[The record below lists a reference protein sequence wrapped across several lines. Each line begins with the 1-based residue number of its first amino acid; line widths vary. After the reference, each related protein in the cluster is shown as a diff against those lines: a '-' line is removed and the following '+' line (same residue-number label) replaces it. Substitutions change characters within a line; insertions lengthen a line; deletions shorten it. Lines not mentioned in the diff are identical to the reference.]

1 MKYAAEC
8 LLSIRA
14 TPPSLE
20 VVYRRLLDAYG
31 PQHWWPA
38 EGRFEVMVGAI
49 LTQSAAWSN
58 VEKAIGR
65 LKAASKLS
73 PSAIRETPVE
83 ELAELVY
90 SSGYY
95 NAKARKL
102 KALAAYVGERF
113 GDDIDAMRSHDT
125 QTLRTEL
132 LDVHGVGDETADD
145 ILLYAL
151 DKPVFVID
159 AYTRRLLSR
168 LGVADEKASYAH
180 HQKLFMDELTHDA
193 ELFSEYHALIVTH
206 AKGPCRKRPEC
217 SGCTLLDLCPTGQ
230 TQTEAAP

>member
-1 MKYAAEC
+1 MSSEA
-8 LLSIRA
+8 SQ
-14 TPPSLE
+14 PSLE

-31 PQHWWPA
+31 SQHWWPA

-58 VEKAIGR
+58 VEKAIAQ
-65 LKAASKLS
+65 LKAAAKLS
-73 PSAIRETPVE
+73 PSAIRATPVE
-83 ELAELVY
+83 ELANLVY

-102 KALAAYVGERF
+102 KALASYLGERF
-113 GDDIDAMRSHDT
+113 GDDIDTMRSHDA
-125 QTLRTEL
+125 QSLRAGL
-132 LDVHGVGDETADD
+132 LSVHGIGHETADD

-168 LGVADEKASYAH
+168 LGVADEKQPYAD
-180 HQKLFMDELTHDA
+180 HQQLFMDQLTPDA
-193 ELFSEYHALIVTH
+193 EMFSEYHALIVTH
-206 AKGPCRKRPEC
+206 AKGPCRKKPEC
-217 SGCTLLDLCPTGQ
+217 GSCVLLDLCPTGQ
-230 TQTEAAP
+230 AQTEV